1 MILFIIKQLIF
12 KIICNL
18 NYFIGGIRFFELKR
32 EDSYKGNFV
41 VIYEFLFFRLSIFL
55 VMRKEF
61 LLDEGDFG

>member
-1 MILFIIKQLIF
+1 M
-12 KIICNL
+12 CNL